1 MLTPEA
7 LRASVVGS
15 GGTQFSKQFN
25 KGALVVVK
33 HKLHGKL
40 TGCLPLP
47 QLVQLPSLQL
57 PQLVQRTATCAL
69 TAHWLPSAAAA
80 AHRLP
85 CAAATS
91 ATAIFNSAFFVC
103 PSIASKIL

>member
-1 MLTPEA
+1 MLTPAA

-40 TGCLPLP
+40 TGGRPLP
-47 QLVQLPSLQL
+47 KLVQLPSLQL
-57 PQLVQRTATCAL
+57 PPLQLPQLV
-69 TAHWLPSAAAA
+69 PS
-80 AHRLP
+80 
-85 CAAATS
+85 AAATS
-91 ATAIFNSAFFVC
+91 AAAIFATAATSA
-103 PSIASKIL
+103 ADGNL